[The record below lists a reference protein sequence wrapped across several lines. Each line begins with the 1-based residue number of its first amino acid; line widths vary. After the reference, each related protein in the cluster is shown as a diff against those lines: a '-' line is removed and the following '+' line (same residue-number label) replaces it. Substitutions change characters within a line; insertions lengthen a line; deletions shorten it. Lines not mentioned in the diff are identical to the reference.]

1 LGQGQSWWH
10 LYRYAGVLRGCVS
23 WSEKYREG
31 DVRSECV
38 VIRRTEPV
46 KAQLAWLQLCV
57 CVILVL
63 GLLEDFLGQLWV
75 RIGFD
80 NERRDWD
87 HVVWQLDR
95 VESNLTEWSGRELI
109 RVIACFNSNHVHAEV
124 DLELGLID
132 NVIS

>member
-1 LGQGQSWWH
+1 M
-10 LYRYAGVLRGCVS
+10 S

-31 DVRSECV
+31 DVLSECV

-46 KAQLAWLQLCV
+46 KAQHAWLQLCV